1 MRRHGEISS
10 LLVADLPAGEGVAFL
25 GRIVAD
31 YNVIANLVGLGI
43 ADLLAVNIV
52 LYVVSSLNPFCIQM
66 QVAHQRSR
74 FVYLGAVC
82 ILVPIDEG
90 IARTLGQPGIA
101 IGGECLIF
109 IAGGGGDNVGIVITK
124 VGMVGDINVY
134 ALQVTVNMVTVRLM
148 LNGIPYDLETGAV
161 EALAEQ
167 GISGVNSG
175 MGFRRVGITVPVA
188 RGEETEIIRYVQIA
202 TVIKAVF
209 DVGNRIADVA
219 DFLLAGIGQKTFV
232 AGIRIQSQYATVAA
246 RDTESLVITARQVIF
261 LTLVSVGLRRTALR
275 QKDEVHGFLR
285 LRLPPC

>member
-1 MRRHGEISS
+1 
-10 LLVADLPAGEGVAFL
+10 
-25 GRIVAD
+25 
-31 YNVIANLVGLGI
+31 
-43 ADLLAVNIV
+43 
-52 LYVVSSLNPFCIQM
+52 M

-90 IARTLGQPGIA
+90 IARTLGQTGIA

-134 ALQVTVNMVTVRLM
+134 ALQVTVNMVTVRPM